1 MAAGEGVRVG
11 DGLAVGPDLTG
22 AAEVATGQAL
32 AALGVVPDL
41 VVFFVCPGA
50 GPAAPV
56 EEVEAAG
63 LRVMELAAPAATIG
77 TTAHGVMA
85 DGRGVEGEPAVAVW
99 AASLPGTR
107 IRTVFPVAER
117 RPGAGTDGRD
127 AIGVRGLVPPAE
139 DDRVAVLFADPFT
152 FPVSGVLDR
161 LASTDPGF
169 PVIGGLAGGSGVP
182 GSDRLFAGGTVHHGG
197 AVGVLLG
204 GPTAPRVVV
213 SQGCRPIGPPMV
225 VTRAERN
232 RIAELAGRPAAER
245 LREIVTALP
254 PEDQRHAL
262 TGLHLG
268 VAVDEY
274 AESHDRGDFLVRAVR
289 AVDVGD
295 GAVIAGDV
303 VEVGTTVRFQVRD
316 AAGAAQDLHELLAPV
331 RRAAPVAGALLFS
344 CNGRGAAMFG
354 DADHDVRAVRA
365 GLDPHATGSGAGGG
379 PRVAGFFAAGEIG
392 PVGPGN
398 HLHAFTAAVLVL

>member
-1 MAAGEGVRVG
+1 MGSGEGVQVG
-11 DGLAVGPDLTG
+11 DGLAVGPDLVG

-50 GPAAPV
+50 GAAAPV

-63 LRVMELAAPAATIG
+63 LRVMELAAPGATIG

-107 IRTVFPVAER
+107 VRAIFPVAER
-117 RPGAGTDGRD
+117 RSGAGPDGRD

-139 DDRVAVLFADPFT
+139 DDRVAVLLADPFA

-161 LASTDPGF
+161 LASTNPGF
-169 PVIGGLAGGSGVP
+169 PVIGGLASGPGGP
-182 GSDRLFAGGTVHHGG
+182 GANRLFAGGTVHHGG

-204 GPTAPRVVV
+204 GASGARVVV

-225 VTRAERN
+225 VTRAEQN

-254 PEDQRHAL
+254 PEEQQQAL

-274 AESHDRGDFLVRAVR
+274 AESHDRGDFLVRAVL

-303 VEVGTTVRFQVRD
+303 VEIGTTVRFQVRD

-331 RRAAPVAGALLFS
+331 RRAAPAAGALLFS
-344 CNGRGAAMFG
+344 CNGRGAGMFG
-354 DADHDVRAVRA
+354 DADHDVHAVRV
-365 GLDPHATGSGAGGG
+365 GLDPHAGGSGDAPG

-398 HLHAFTAAVLVL
+398 HLHAFTASVLVV

>member
-1 MAAGEGVRVG
+1 MVGGGARVG
-11 DGLAVGPDLTG
+11 DGLAVGPDLVG

-32 AALGVVPDL
+32 AALGAVPDL
-41 VVFFVCPGA
+41 VAFFVCPGA
-50 GPAAPV
+50 GPAVPV
-56 EEVEAAG
+56 EEAEAAG
-63 LRVMELAAPAATIG
+63 LRVMELAGPGATIG

-107 IRTVFPVAER
+107 VRTFFPVAQR
-117 RPGAGTDGRD
+117 RPGAGPDGRD
-127 AIGVRGLVPPAE
+127 AIAVRGLVPPAE
-139 DDRVAVLFADPFT
+139 DDHVAVLLADPSV

-161 LASTDPGF
+161 LASTHPGF
-169 PVIGGLAGGSGVP
+169 PVTGGLTGGP
-182 GSDRLFAGGTVHHGG
+182 GADRLFAGGTVHHGG

-204 GPTAPRVVV
+204 GASDARVVV

-225 VTRAERN
+225 VTSARDN

-254 PEDQRHAL
+254 PEEQEQAL

-274 AESHDRGDFLVRAVR
+274 AESHDRGDFLVRAVL

-295 GAVIAGDV
+295 GAVIAGDL

-331 RRAAPVAGALLFS
+331 RRAAPAAGALLFS
-344 CNGRGAAMFG
+344 CNGRGAGMFG
-354 DADHDVRAVRA
+354 DADHDVHAVRV
-365 GLDPHATGSGAGGG
+365 GLDPHGTAPGATG

-398 HLHAFTAAVLVL
+398 HLHAFTASVLVV

>member
-1 MAAGEGVRVG
+1 MAETRVG

-32 AALGVVPDL
+32 TALGAVPDL

-50 GPAAPV
+50 GPVLPA

-63 LRVMELAAPAATIG
+63 LRVMELAGPGAAIG
-77 TTAHGVMA
+77 TTAHGVIA

-99 AASLPGTR
+99 AATLPGAR
-107 IRTVFPVAER
+107 VRTLFPVAER
-117 RPGAGTDGRD
+117 RPGAGPDGRD
-127 AIGVRGLVPPAE
+127 AIGVRGLVAPDA
-139 DDRVAVLFADPFT
+139 DDRAAVLLADPFA
-152 FPVSGVLDR
+152 FPVGGVLDR
-161 LASTDPGF
+161 IAAAHPGF
-169 PVIGGLAGGSGVP
+169 PVIGGLAGTP
-182 GSDRLFAGGTVHHGG
+182 GGPGANRLFAGGTVHHGG

-204 GPTAPRVVV
+204 GAVAPRVVV

-225 VTRAERN
+225 VTRAEGN

-245 LREIVTALP
+245 LREIVTGLP
-254 PEDQRHAL
+254 PEEQQQAL

-274 AESHDRGDFLVRAVR
+274 AETHDRGDFLVRAVL

-295 GAVIAGDV
+295 GAVVAGDL

-331 RRAAPVAGALLFS
+331 RRSGPAAGALLFS

-354 DADHDVRAVRA
+354 DADHDVRAVRV
-365 GLDPHATGSGAGGG
+365 GLDPARTGETG

-398 HLHAFTAAVLVL
+398 HLHAFTASVLVV